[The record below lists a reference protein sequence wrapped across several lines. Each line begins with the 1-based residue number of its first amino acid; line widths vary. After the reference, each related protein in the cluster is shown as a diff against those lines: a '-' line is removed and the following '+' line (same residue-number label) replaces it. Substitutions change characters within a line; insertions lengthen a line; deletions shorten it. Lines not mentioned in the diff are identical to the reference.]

1 MKTEHTATLTAEEWL
16 MILAAID
23 ERLEFHDE
31 FVDQDS
37 LDKLEQLQ
45 KKISDTVFQDEEQQ

>member
-1 MKTEHTATLTAEEWL
+1 MKTKHTATLTAEEWL

-31 FVDQDS
+31 FVDQES

-45 KKISDTVFQDEEQQ
+45 KKISNTVFQED

>member
-1 MKTEHTATLTAEEWL
+1 MKNTATLTAEEWL

-23 ERLEFHDE
+23 ERLAFHDE
-31 FVDQDS
+31 FLDQES
-37 LDKLEQLQ
+37 LDKLVKLQ